1 MKQFRKQQVILKKLI
16 LMLRQKRLQVYL
28 PLSYRNHQ
36 EERAR
41 KERPLN
47 RQLNSLNQFRKNQ
60 KLLSLSLNLIKR
72 MPHQKLKVQ

>member
-36 EERAR
+36 EEHAR

-60 KLLSLSLNLIKR
+60 KLLSLNLIKW